1 MSRPLRLLR
10 LTLTFA
16 GAIGCAA
23 TANAGTSGA
32 DVTVFNFP
40 DVTSYGPQDNFMGY
54 SIGTRSCNRGDVPLN
69 WCDEANCAP
78 GAEDTD
84 HPVIIQNLYRITS
97 GRFEQIGMAWL
108 KHGFFAENHFDAAC
122 TGPQGQ
128 TCGGPGPYG
137 GDQLM
142 VGCTDP
148 YVASLYNS
156 ARPLGLRSE
165 VNATKGEF
173 LFPYGTQPGPYTS
186 YSQRVKVPVADVDP
200 AQNAG
205 AVYLAEGHYVA
216 PDDAAAGN
224 GLNNASC
231 RQVTFSGSPGYTMA
245 MTGSFFEK
253 TPAIVRWSEVDG
265 AVELV
270 AVDVPGS
277 SPVER
282 FHVARKV
289 TETAPGEWHHEYA
302 IHNLNS
308 DRSARRFTVDFPD
321 GTVISNAGF
330 SAPDYHSGEV
340 YSSAD
345 WTSAID
351 APSSSVSWST
361 ATYATDVNANA
372 LRYAT
377 AYTFWFDADAPASSA
392 DHVIELF
399 KPGSPTEVS
408 FNFYL
413 FADDFEGG
421 NMDEWSLHVP

>member
-1 MSRPLRLLR
+1 MTSRIRPLRRTLL
-10 LTLTFA
+10 LAAVIAVAAPAAFA
-16 GAIGCAA
+16 Q
-23 TANAGTSGA
+23 GA

-40 DVTSYGPQDNFMGY
+40 DVTSYGPQDGFMGY
-54 SIGTRSCNRGDVPLN
+54 SIGTRSCNRGDTPLH

-78 GAEDTD
+78 GATPTD
-84 HPVIIQNLYRITS
+84 HPVIIQNLYRIKS

-122 TGPQGQ
+122 TGSHGQ
-128 TCGGPGPYG
+128 TCDGAGPYG

-165 VNATKGEF
+165 VNSASGEF
-173 LFPYGTQPGPYTS
+173 PFPYGSQPGPYAP
-186 YSQRVKVPVADVDP
+186 YSQRVKVDVDDVDP
-200 AQNAG
+200 TQNAG
-205 AVYLAEGHYVA
+205 AVYLAEGHYIA

-231 RQVTFSGSPGYTMA
+231 RQVNFAGSPGYSMS

-253 TPAIVRWSEVDG
+253 IS
-265 AVELV
+265 AVERWAAIDPEV
-270 AVDVPGS
+270 EIVDVDVPGS
-277 SPVER
+277 SPIER

-289 TETAPGEWHHEYA
+289 TEPSPGEWHYEYA
-302 IHNLNS
+302 VHNLNS
-308 DRSARRFTVDFPD
+308 DRSARRLALDFPD
-321 GTVISNAGF
+321 GTAISNPGF

-345 WTSAID
+345 WSSAID
-351 APSSSVSWST
+351 APTSTVSWST
-361 ATYATDVNANA
+361 STYAVDVNANA

-377 AYTFWFDADAPASSA
+377 AYSFWFDADAPPGAT
-392 DHVIELF
+392 DHELELF
-399 KPGSPTEVS
+399 KPGSPTSVTFE
-408 FNFYL
+408 FFL
-413 FADDFEGG
+413 FADGFESS
-421 NMDEWSLHVP
+421 DTSHWSPVAP